1 MISSLDLMNDLL
13 SIFVV
18 FAVFR
23 TPFWVVFWDKCAK
36 NWSMEKKSK
45 NESKKRARGT
55 RSAAEAGASG
65 GGEASP
71 RSFAKSLHYRLARP
85 ATSERG
91 AADLSRLR
99 RVPAAEIETK
109 SCGSDT
115 KIHLFLML
123 VKVIFDICWRTWGA
137 ERAI

>member
-1 MISSLDLMNDLL
+1 MRTHGVWKNSRKMHEKRE
-13 SIFVV
+13 
-18 FAVFR
+18 R
-23 TPFWVVFWDKCAK
+23 TP
-36 NWSMEKKSK
+36 
-45 NESKKRARGT
+45 RG
-55 RSAAEAGASG
+55 RRQRRGSAE

-71 RSFAKSLHYRLARP
+71 RSFASMCFAYCLARP

-109 SCGSDT
+109 SCGSAT
-115 KIHLFLML
+115 KVHLFLML
-123 VKVIFDICWRTWGA
+123 VEVVFDIRWRTWGA